1 MSDSTLAEPR
11 TRPSLERG
19 TPVEVRD
26 RFEGRWAGGFEID
39 GFDGEN
45 YTIRRL
51 SDGSVLPVSFT
62 RDDVRRERSRQTWWT

>member
-1 MSDSTLAEPR
+1 MIDSALAEPT
-11 TRPSLERG
+11 TRPSLEPG

-39 GFDGEN
+39 GFDGAR

-51 SDGSVLPVSFT
+51 SDGSSPAGEL
-62 RDDVRRERSRQTWWT
+62 RS